1 MISIKS
7 FSARTGIALVT
18 VGLCLATLPAH
29 AQDTAKEKGLM
40 PPLSTSTAPAAANA
54 SEYRIS
60 EGEETHPL
68 LRLTPD
74 ETQILRINEDATTV
88 IVGNPAH
95 LNVLMDNPQMLI
107 LVPRQPGAT
116 SLTLLN
122 GENKVIM
129 QRHVIVASPKEQYI
143 RVRRSCING
152 GNDCAPTRVYYCP
165 DMCHEV
171 QIMAGQGGPS
181 TPETISSS
189 NTQADSSDEPPPP
202 AAGNAADDSD
212 TNYSDPDLNDDGAA
226 SGDAGE
232 SSAPSA
238 E

>member
-7 FSARTGIALVT
+7 LSARTGIALVT
-18 VGLCLATLPAH
+18 VGLCLASLPAY
-29 AQDTAKEKGLM
+29 AQDHNAATNEKGLM
-40 PPLSTSTAPAAANA
+40 PPLSTATASA
-54 SEYRIS
+54 SEYKIS

-122 GENKVIM
+122 AENKVIM

-181 TPETISSS
+181 TPDTISSS
-189 NTQADSSDEPPPP
+189 NTPAASSDEPAPP
-202 AAGNAADDSD
+202 AANATSGDND
-212 TNYSDPDLNDDGAA
+212 TNYSDPDLNDD
-226 SGDAGE
+226 SGSSEESGE
-232 SSAPSA
+232 APAPSA

>member
-18 VGLCLATLPAH
+18 VGLCLASLPAY
-29 AQDTAKEKGLM
+29 AQDHNAAKEKGLM
-40 PPLSTSTAPAAANA
+40 PPLSTSTASA
-54 SEYRIS
+54 SEYKIS

-74 ETQILRINEDATTV
+74 ETQILRLNEDATTV

-122 GENKVIM
+122 AGNKVIM

-152 GNDCAPTRVYYCP
+152 GNNCAPTRVYYCP

-171 QIMAGQGGPS
+171 QIMAGQGGASMPS
-181 TPETISSS
+181 TISSS
-189 NTQADSSDEPPPP
+189 ASPEAAGDMPSEQIDGTAP
-202 AAGNAADDSD
+202 AAVDDTQSF
-212 TNYSDPDLNDDGAA
+212 TDPDLNDDSSSPDDGA
-226 SGDAGE
+226 SGSPDE
-232 SSAPSA
+232 
-238 E
+238 

>member
-7 FSARTGIALVT
+7 LSARTGIALVT

-29 AQDTAKEKGLM
+29 AQDAAKEKSLM
-40 PPLSTSTAPAAANA
+40 PPLSTSTASA
-54 SEYRIS
+54 SEYKIS

-171 QIMAGQGGPS
+171 QIMAGQGGAS
-181 TPETISSS
+181 TPTTISSS
-189 NTQADSSDEPPPP
+189 ASPEAGGDMPSEQIDGTAP
-202 AAGNAADDSD
+202 AAVDDTQSF
-212 TNYSDPDLNDDGAA
+212 TDPDLNDDNSSSDDG
-226 SGDAGE
+226 SSE
-232 SSAPSA
+232 SSD